1 MTREQLKSRIGLFL
15 IISHFMIILLVVALF
30 LFGGFKFEE
39 MTTAVALIVPMF
51 SIYTT
56 AIIKHIT
63 TNSKQKKDSSEIITG
78 EFVFITFFVPS
89 LLIFFLIS
97 MIILKTLNVGFSDF
111 EQFKIMLAISET
123 VFGAY
128 VGLVMSSLFE
138 IKPQSE
144 KGKNSSRRLE

>member
-1 MTREQLKSRIGLFL
+1 MTRLQLKNKIGMFL
-15 IISHFMIILLVVALF
+15 IISHFVIIFLVVILYLF
-30 LFGGFKFEE
+30 KGFLFEE
-39 MTTAVALIVPMF
+39 MTTTIALIIPMF

-56 AIIKHIT
+56 AIIKYIIA
-63 TNSKQKKDSSEIITG
+63 NSKLNRGFSETVTK

-89 LLIFFLIS
+89 LFVFFLTAI
-97 MIILKTLNVGFSDF
+97 IILKALNIGFSDF

-138 IKPQSE
+138 IEKPEDKKDERS
-144 KGKNSSRRLE
+144 NL